1 MFSNVKIVASLVNPI
16 ALNDNW
22 TPSFVGILSYEI
34 LFNARMHKQNPS
46 IDQVK
51 SGLAIVKEN
60 IPLEIGY
67 LSNEKT
73 SWYYKASSPH
83 YVLNKKHNLGT
94 GTTKPWRVTSELTWY
109 CRADLEKIE
118 ELLEAIQSIGKY
130 RTLSYSGVKS
140 WLVQELVEDCHV
152 WKDNRLSRPV
162 PCIYLQDDK
171 RVLMCDYR
179 IKEWGWRCPPYLP
192 DNQAQCYMPL
202 HNISNE

>member
-22 TPSFVGILSYEI
+22 TPSFDGILSYQI
-34 LFNARMHKQNPS
+34 LFNARMLKQNPS

-94 GTTKPWRVTSELTWY
+94 GATKPWRVTSELTWY

-130 RTLSYSGVKS
+130 RTLSYS
-140 WLVQELVEDCHV
+140 
-152 WKDNRLSRPV
+152 
-162 PCIYLQDDK
+162 IYLQDDK